1 MSSRG
6 IVSGGSS
13 KRTRADPPVAF
24 RLSEDDAM
32 SYFMNLCALPGKSC
46 QVTRYQWIRLV
57 GSFFRGAPI
66 RRSITVPP
74 LELLL
79 QLSILPRRVPQV
91 RL

>member
-24 RLSEDDAM
+24 RLSEDDAR

-46 QVTRYQWIRLV
+46 QVRTDRLV

-66 RRSITVPP
+66 RRSITVPS